1 MKKILLFACIA
12 VMAITACTEFDD
24 SAIWD
29 KLSSYEERLA
39 ALEKKAEAFN
49 EDIFKLQTLVE
60 AIDKRESITSVYEEK
75 DLAGNVLRYIISFSS
90 GRHITINNG
99 KDGIDSGEAPKVG
112 LYYDEE
118 DGNYYWTLNNEL
130 MLDNNGKPIKA
141 NGTDGKDG
149 VDGTNGKDGVDGTN
163 GTDGKDG
170 INGTDGKDGVTP
182 KLKIENNYWYVSYDN
197 GATWTLVG
205 QASTGGG
212 NSGGTTVQGIITAVT
227 VVDNEVIFTLVDG
240 STISVPKSDNY
251 NEPGTEPV
259 DPEKVYQDKEDFQ
272 NIALELRDE
281 FKASDFENIMELA
294 EYIGKEYAEYET
306 EKVENWFES
315 CWEEIWREIDSKE
328 NYEIYESIYKLSVF
342 KGKWTANESTRSW
355 ERTNANNLSVHV
367 KDQNGNPC
375 DITVTQSGNTKK
387 VYLFEDEHYEYHY
400 ESGYDENGDWY
411 NSHWGTLEEVE
422 RVYVEIPEKVTI
434 VLNQNGNKLA
444 EVIID
449 TDLSSIV
456 GENFNLKEDKYNV
469 KATVYFNGYTMALEN
484 LYYENNKESKA
495 NFYFKHGDKTL
506 LTANLTATPE
516 MYVTD
521 FSGDDGFIDFDNWE
535 EGNYNSKNNFA
546 YINILDKL
554 ELKGNCA
561 NLLELIKVIDE
572 EWDENTASKVNRHL
586 KMYAH
591 FYGEEEPTA
600 TIKFETEVDEWYGYD
615 YDEYGYWVERWWI
628 DFDLVPIMEFSDYSR
643 HSLED
648 FFNEEDFKKTIDAF
662 ESLFNQFEDLLRGYD
677 FDF

>member
-39 ALEKKAEAFN
+39 ALEEKSKAVN
-49 EDIFKLQTLVE
+49 EDIIKLQTLVDALKE
-60 AIDKRESITSVYEEK
+60 RDAISSVNKLMDSQGNILSYE
-75 DLAGNVLRYIISFSS
+75 IILSS
-90 GRHITINNG
+90 GKHFTINNG
-99 KDGIDSGEAPKVG
+99 QNGKDSGEAPEIG
-112 LYYDEE
+112 LFYDEK
-118 DGNYYWTLNNEL
+118 DGNYYWTVNGQI
-130 MLDNNGKPIKA
+130 MLDNNNQPIKA
-141 NGTDGKDG
+141 NGPQGNDGADGKDG
-149 VDGTNGKDGVDGTN
+149 E
-163 GTDGKDG
+163 DG
-170 INGTDGKDGVTP
+170 ITP
-182 KLKIENNYWYVSYDN
+182 KFRINDGNWEVSYDN
-197 GATWTLVG
+197 GGKWDILGPAN
-205 QASTGGG
+205 SGGG
-212 NSGGTTVQGIITAVT
+212 NGGGTTVQGIITAVT
-227 VVDNEVIFTLVDG
+227 VVENDVIFTLSDG

-251 NEPGTEPV
+251 NEPGTKPV

-272 NIALELRDE
+272 DIALELRDE

-355 ERTNANNLSVHV
+355 ERTKADNLSVHL

-387 VYLFEDEHYEYHY
+387 VYLFEHEGYEYHY
-400 ESGYDENGDWY
+400 ESGYDENGYWY
-411 NSHWGTLEEVE
+411 NNYWETLEEVE
-422 RVYVEIPEKVTI
+422 RVYVEVPEKVTI
-434 VLNQNGNKLA
+434 VLNQNGSKLV
-444 EVIID
+444 EYIIE
-449 TDLSSIV
+449 TDLSSMV

-469 KATVYFNGYTMALEN
+469 KATAYFNGYTMALEN
-484 LYYENNKESKA
+484 FYYENNKESKA

-554 ELKGNCA
+554 ELKGSCA
-561 NLLELIKVIDE
+561 NLAELVKVIDE

-591 FYGEEEPTA
+591 FYGAEEPTA
-600 TIKFETEVDEWYGYD
+600 TIKFETEVDEWYGERYDEEYGGWVYGYWYD
-615 YDEYGYWVERWWI
+615 YD
-628 DFDLVPIMEFSDYSR
+628 LVPVIEFQDYSR